1 MKTTIQNT
9 YPGFKTDLGDISLA
23 FGSNWIVRIQILPS
37 IFVKKNARHSLC
49 NLLSRHPSNKNKPG
63 KHLKKKKDQISQSNP
78 ISFQQNS
85 KPHCILFIKKKENK
99 QTNVLKYQRGG
110 RCCYKKCSMEVFW
123 KLTKDG
129 REKGE
134 SLESWLMF
142 MERDGKRRG
151 RFNLNISSFHPQT
164 LSLKR

>member
-63 KHLKKKKDQISQSNP
+63 KHLKKKDQISQSNP

-110 RCCYKKCSMEVFW
+110 RCYYKKCSMEVF
-123 KLTKDG
+123 
-129 REKGE
+129 
-134 SLESWLMF
+134 
-142 MERDGKRRG
+142 
-151 RFNLNISSFHPQT
+151 
-164 LSLKR
+164 

>member
-63 KHLKKKKDQISQSNP
+63 KHLKKKIKSLNQIQSLFNKTQNP
-78 ISFQQNS
+78 IAYFSL
-85 KPHCILFIKKKENK
+85 KRRKTNK
-99 QTNVLKYQRGG
+99 QTYSSIKEGDDAAIRNVPWR
-110 RCCYKKCSMEVFW
+110 SF
-123 KLTKDG
+123 
-129 REKGE
+129 
-134 SLESWLMF
+134 ESWRKMA
-142 MERDGKRRG
+142 ERKG
-151 RFNLNISSFHPQT
+151 IV
-164 LSLKR
+164 